1 MIFSRSTSPLQKKT
15 TNVVKRM
22 PLDKAPGPDGFN
34 DLFLKKCWHIIK
46 EDIYKLCLD
55 FFNGSVD
62 PQAINNSFITLIPK
76 VNSPTSIND
85 FWPIS
90 LLNCVVKIITKLMGD
105 RLQSVIIPLVHQNQ
119 YEFIKTRTIQDCL
132 AWSFEYIHQ

>member
-90 LLNCVVKIITKLMGD
+90 LLNCVVKIITKLMRD

>member
-62 PQAINNSFITLIPK
+62 LQAINNSFITLIPK
-76 VNSPTSIND
+76 VNSSTSING
-85 FWPIS
+85 FQPIS
-90 LLNCVVKIITKLMGD
+90 LLNCVVKIITKLMRD

-119 YEFIKTRTIQDCL
+119 YGFIKTRTIQDCL
-132 AWSFEYIHQ
+132 AWAFEYIHE

>member
-1 MIFSRSTSPLQKKT
+1 
-15 TNVVKRM
+15 M

-105 RLQSVIIPLVHQNQ
+105 RLQSLIIPLVHQNQ